1 MRAMHSSHK
10 QFYLSNSYS
19 INIINN
25 AFLNINMN
33 LMKKILFLATLL
45 LTFTIAHSQ
54 TIQSKNYGTTGY
66 IKSNGTI
73 QNSRYKTVGYI
84 KNNGTIQNSS
94 YRTIGYIKS
103 NGTIQNSSYS
113 TVGYVKKNGT
123 VQDSSYRTLGYIK
136 DNGTVQNSNYSTL
149 GYAKGVKKE
158 WAAVVF
164 FFFKFEWEV
173 EK

>member
-1 MRAMHSSHK
+1 
-10 QFYLSNSYS
+10 
-19 INIINN
+19 
-25 AFLNINMN
+25 MN

-73 QNSRYKTVGYI
+73 QTSRYKTVGYI

-136 DNGTVQNSNYSTL
+136 DNATVQNSNYSTL

-158 WAAVVF
+158 WLLLYF
-164 FFFKFEWEV
+164 SFLSLS
-173 EK
+173 EKSKSNKQKRVKTNELINTLIVRIIEYNLLRHFSI